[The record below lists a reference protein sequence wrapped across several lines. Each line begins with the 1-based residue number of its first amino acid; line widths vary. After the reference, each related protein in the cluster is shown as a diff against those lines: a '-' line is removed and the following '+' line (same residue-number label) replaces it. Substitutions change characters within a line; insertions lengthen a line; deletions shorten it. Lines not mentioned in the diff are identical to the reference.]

1 MKTIKFMAVT
11 QDVADKI
18 KPPAPARAYVPD
30 WYRQATRFIGGKMEL
45 RQQGINK
52 DLKLCVPFLDALTSG
67 YVIEL
72 PADMLV
78 QRDAQGVTF
87 FWHEEPQ
94 LLEFRSKD
102 MATTLPRPAGHDQDL
117 YAWVTQWAMIAPPGY
132 SLLVTHPLNRNDLP
146 FTTTSGIIDSDKYS
160 SAGQVP
166 FFLRAGFSGVIPA
179 GTPIMQVIP
188 IKRENWKHEVL
199 PYDRSFIVSVK
210 YSIQRYMY
218 GGYKKLLW
226 QKKDYS

>member
-117 YAWVTQWAMIAPPGY
+117 YA
-132 SLLVTHPLNRNDLP
+132 
-146 FTTTSGIIDSDKYS
+146 
-160 SAGQVP
+160 
-166 FFLRAGFSGVIPA
+166 
-179 GTPIMQVIP
+179 
-188 IKRENWKHEVL
+188 
-199 PYDRSFIVSVK
+199 
-210 YSIQRYMY
+210 
-218 GGYKKLLW
+218 
-226 QKKDYS
+226 